1 LLSYDALKSDTGRR
15 DRARC
20 EAIDR
25 PFAAHIRFLITPHG
39 PAIERQRRSTADD
52 DPPPTGTA
60 RVAHRRQRAVDR
72 WRLQASMKLRKSG
85 WGWIGFDLNSGM
97 ELAGQE
103 VGMIRDLDD
112 LDEAVVRRLA
122 RDAQAALS
130 RSSMYLRCT
139 S

>member
-1 LLSYDALKSDTGRR
+1 
-15 DRARC
+15 
-20 EAIDR
+20 
-25 PFAAHIRFLITPHG
+25 
-39 PAIERQRRSTADD
+39 
-52 DPPPTGTA
+52 
-60 RVAHRRQRAVDR
+60 
-72 WRLQASMKLRKSG
+72 MKLRKSG